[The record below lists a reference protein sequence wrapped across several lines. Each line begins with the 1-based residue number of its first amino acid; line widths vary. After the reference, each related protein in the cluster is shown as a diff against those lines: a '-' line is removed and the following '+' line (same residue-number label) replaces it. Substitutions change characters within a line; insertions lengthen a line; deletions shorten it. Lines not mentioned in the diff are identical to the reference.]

1 MRIFNA
7 RALGLCATSIALA
20 LAAPAVAAT
29 AAPASRAP
37 GNVAY
42 VRGAHLSP
50 DTPGVDVYL
59 TAFRGGTQALWLSD
73 VGYGD
78 VSPYRQVKSGT
89 YAVSMRPHGA
99 ASSTKPALTWTI
111 NLDSGRAYTAAAIG
125 MNAQLHGTIFDDTL
139 NKPGAGTGLVRVVQA
154 SSRAGT
160 VRVSA
165 GSKTLTGHC
174 AFGCTTAYQTVPRGS
189 WTVSAK
195 SLTDP
200 SLAGKAPVTIAS
212 QSITSVILLDTKTGG
227 VEVHPLLDAAG
238 ASSAPRGAVPA
249 GGGGTAQ
256 HVVDRSE
263 ALSPLELSG
272 AFGLLLATAGG
283 WLLLQ
288 RRKATGKA
296 PVAS

>member
-1 MRIFNA
+1 MRIINA
-7 RALGLCATSIALA
+7 RALGLCASAIALT
-20 LAAPAVAAT
+20 LAAPAVAS
-29 AAPASRAP
+29 AAPTSHAP
-37 GNVAY
+37 SNVAY

-78 VSPYRQVKSGT
+78 VSPYRQIKSGT

-99 ASSTKPALTWTI
+99 AASTKPALTWTI
-111 NLDSGRAYTAAAIG
+111 NLDAGHAYTAAAIG
-125 MNAQLHGTIFDDTL
+125 MNAQLHGTIFNDTL
-139 NKPGAGTGLVRVVQA
+139 TKPDAGTGLVRVVQA

-160 VRVSA
+160 VQVVA
-165 GSKTLTGHC
+165 GGKTITGHC
-174 AFGCTTAYQTVPRGS
+174 AFGCTTAYQTVPGGPL
-189 WTVSAK
+189 TVSAK

-200 SLAGKAPVTIAS
+200 GLTGEAPVTIAS
-212 QSITSVILLDTKTGG
+212 QSITSLILLDTKTGG

-238 ASSAPRGAVPA
+238 ASSAPHGAVPA

-256 HVVDRSE
+256 HVVDRRA
-263 ALSPLELSG
+263 ALSPFELSA

-283 WLLLQ
+283 WLLL
-288 RRKATGKA
+288 RRRAAAGRA
-296 PVAS
+296 PVAT